1 VEGDP
6 DHPFCDETFV
16 ITGTLPNGMTHK
28 EAYQNIVNV
37 GGRVASAVSKK
48 VNILVV
54 ADLNPIVVGPDGQSG
69 KLRKAIALAEKGAP
83 IELMDARDFVQLL

>member
-1 VEGDP
+1 
-6 DHPFCDETFV
+6 
-16 ITGTLPNGMTHK
+16 
-28 EAYQNIVNV
+28 
-37 GGRVASAVSKK
+37 VSKK